1 MIYHYNNFFV
11 KILKGVNLMKNQF
24 FKVLGLLSLPALVF
38 AQDKLSSGDTAW
50 MLVAT
55 AFVML
60 MTPAGLALFYGGMTR
75 NKNVLNTMGMSLIAF
90 AVGTL
95 VWVVAGYSIAF
106 GEGDFIGTG
115 KILLSGITS
124 DTLSGT
130 IPELLFVAFQG
141 TFAAIAVAIASG
153 SMIERVKFSTFII
166 FSALWI
172 LAVYAPITHW
182 AWGGGE
188 SLNFDEMDFAG
199 GTVVHINA
207 GVAGFVVAMIL
218 GRRKDYG
225 EVALKPFSPVLTVLG
240 AALLW
245 FGWFGFNAGSQVAAD
260 GIAGNAFLITNV
272 AASLG
277 VIGWLSA
284 EYMVY
289 KKPTLVGGASG
300 AISGLVA
307 ITPASGSAGVTG
319 AIIIGLVGGIVGF
332 IGVSKVK
339 KLFRVDDSL
348 DAFWVHGLVGIWG
361 SIATAIFIAPYLM
374 ADNYNMSSQ
383 LVSQI
388 QAIVLTVVY
397 SGIVTAIV
405 YFIASLLT
413 DGGRVDEEIEFTGLD
428 EKVHGEKA
436 LNL

>member
-1 MIYHYNNFFV
+1 
-11 KILKGVNLMKNQF
+11 MKNRF
-24 FKVLGLLSLPALVF
+24 LALIAMMALPVIASAEDTLSG
-38 AQDKLSSGDTAW
+38 GDTAW

-75 NKNVLNTMGMSLIAF
+75 SKNVLNTMGMSLIAY

-106 GEGDFIGTG
+106 GSGDFIGTG
-115 KILLSGITS
+115 KILLAGITDKS
-124 DTLSGT
+124 LTGT

-153 SMIERVKFSTFII
+153 SMIERVKFSTFTI
-166 FSALWI
+166 FAALWI
-172 LAVYAPITHW
+172 LVVYAPVTHW

-188 SLNFDEMDFAG
+188 TLNFGEMDFAG

-225 EVALKPFSPVLTVLG
+225 RAALKPFSPVYAVLG

-245 FGWFGFNAGSQVAAD
+245 FGWFGFNAGSEVAAD

-272 AASLG
+272 AAALG
-277 VIGWLSA
+277 VIGWLIS
-284 EYMVY
+284 EYIVY
-289 KKPTLVGGASG
+289 KTPTLIGGASG
-300 AISGLVA
+300 AVAGLVA

-332 IGVSKVK
+332 IGVSKLK
-339 KLFRVDDSL
+339 KLFKVDDSL

-374 ADNYNMSSQ
+374 ADDYNMGAQLISQ
-383 LVSQI
+383 LK
-388 QAIVLTVVY
+388 AIGLTIVY
-397 SGIVTAIV
+397 SAVATAV
-405 YFIASLLT
+405 VFFIASMLT
-413 DGGRVDEEIEFTGLD
+413 GGGRVDEETELIGLD
-428 EKVHGEKA
+428 EKIHGEKA
-436 LNL
+436 MNL

>member
-1 MIYHYNNFFV
+1 MTHYIQG
-11 KILKGVNLMKNQF
+11 KKMKQRF
-24 FKVLGLLSLPALVF
+24 LTLLALLALPVIAS
-38 AQDKLSSGDTAW
+38 AEDTLSSGDTAW

-75 NKNVLNTMGMSLIAF
+75 SKNVLNTMGMSLIAY

-106 GEGDFIGTG
+106 GSGDLIGTG
-115 KILLSGITS
+115 KILLSGITDKS
-124 DTLSGT
+124 LTGT

-153 SMIERVKFSTFII
+153 SMIERVKFSTFTI
-166 FSALWI
+166 FAALWI
-172 LAVYAPITHW
+172 LVVYAPITHW

-188 SLNFDEMDFAG
+188 TLNFGEMDFAG

-218 GRRKDYG
+218 GKRKDYG
-225 EVALKPFSPVLTVLG
+225 KAALKPFSPVYAVLG

-245 FGWFGFNAGSQVAAD
+245 FGWFGFNAGSEVAAD
-260 GIAGNAFLITNV
+260 GVAGNAFLITNV
-272 AASLG
+272 AAALG
-277 VIGWLSA
+277 VIGWLLM
-284 EYMVY
+284 EYIVY
-289 KKPTLVGGASG
+289 KTPTLIGGASG
-300 AISGLVA
+300 AVAGLVA

-319 AIIIGLVGGIVGF
+319 AIIIGLVGGALGF
-332 IGVSKVK
+332 MGVSKIK
-339 KLFRVDDSL
+339 KLFNVDDSL

-361 SIATAIFIAPYLM
+361 SIATALFIAPYLK
-374 ADNYNMSSQ
+374 DDKYNLSSQ
-383 LVSQI
+383 LVSQLE
-388 QAIVLTVVY
+388 AIALTIVY
-397 SGIVTAIV
+397 SAIATAVV
-405 YFIASLLT
+405 YFIASMLT
-413 DGGRVDEEIEFTGLD
+413 GGGRVDEETELIGLD

-436 LNL
+436 MNL

>member
-1 MIYHYNNFFV
+1 
-11 KILKGVNLMKNQF
+11 MKNIF
-24 FKVLGLLSLPALVF
+24 ALLALLPLAAF
-38 AQDKLSSGDTAW
+38 ADEAKLDTGDTAW
-50 MLVAT
+50 MIVAT

-75 NKNVLNTMGMSLIAF
+75 SKNVLNTMGMSLIAF

-115 KILLSGITS
+115 KIMLAGIT
-124 DTLSGT
+124 DQTLSGT

-153 SMIERVKFSTFII
+153 SMIERVKFSTFVV

-172 LAVYAPITHW
+172 LVVYAPITHW

-188 SLNFDEMDFAG
+188 TLNFGEMDFAG

-207 GVAGFVVAMIL
+207 GVAGFVVAMLL
-218 GRRKDYG
+218 GKRKDYG
-225 EVALKPFSPVLTVLG
+225 RAAIKPFSPILTVLG

-245 FGWFGFNAGSQVAAD
+245 FGWFGFNAGSEVAAD
-260 GIAGNAFLITNV
+260 GVAGNAFLITNV

-277 VIGWLSA
+277 VIGWLIV
-284 EYMVY
+284 EYIFY
-289 KKPTLVGGASG
+289 KKATLVGGASG
-300 AISGLVA
+300 AVAGLVA

-332 IGVSKVK
+332 LGVAKIK
-339 KLFRVDDSL
+339 KLFKVDDSL

-361 SIATAIFIAPYLM
+361 SIATALFIAPYLM
-374 ADNYNMSSQ
+374 PEDFNLGSQMVAQLKAIGLTIVYSS
-383 LVSQI
+383 I
-388 QAIVLTVVY
+388 ATAVVY
-397 SGIVTAIV
+397 FVSSIITG
-405 YFIASLLT
+405 
-413 DGGRVDEEIEFTGLD
+413 GGRVDEETEQMGLD
-428 EKVHGEKA
+428 EATHGEKA

>member
-1 MIYHYNNFFV
+1 
-11 KILKGVNLMKNQF
+11 MKTKF
-24 FKVLGLLSLPALVF
+24 STLLVMLLPIVAF
-38 AQDKLSSGDTAW
+38 AEEAPTLSGGDTAW

-75 NKNVLNTMGMSLIAF
+75 SKNVLNTMGMSLIAF

-115 KILLSGITS
+115 KILLNGITDKS
-124 DTLSGT
+124 LTGT

-153 SMIERVKFSTFII
+153 SMIERVKFSTFTI
-166 FSALWI
+166 FAALWI
-172 LAVYAPITHW
+172 LVVYAPITHW
-182 AWGGGE
+182 AWGGGTT
-188 SLNFDEMDFAG
+188 LNFGEMDFAG

-207 GVAGFVVAMIL
+207 GVAGFVVAMML

-225 EVALKPFSPVLTVLG
+225 KAAIKPFSPVFAVLG

-245 FGWFGFNAGSQVAAD
+245 FGWFGFNAGSEVAAD
-260 GIAGNAFLITNV
+260 GVAGNAFLITNV

-277 VIGWLSA
+277 VLGWLLA
-284 EYMVY
+284 EWIVY
-289 KKPTLVGGASG
+289 RTPTLIGGASG
-300 AISGLVA
+300 AVAGLVA

-319 AIIIGLVGGIVGF
+319 AIIIGLVGGIIGF
-332 IGVSKVK
+332 IGVSKLK
-339 KLFRVDDSL
+339 KLFKVDDSL

-374 ADNYNMSSQ
+374 ADDYSMGTQ
-383 LVSQI
+383 LIAQFK
-388 QAIVLTVVY
+388 AIGLTIVY
-397 SGIVTAIV
+397 SGIMTAV
-405 YFIASLLT
+405 VFFIASIAT
-413 DGGRVDEEIEFTGLD
+413 GGGRVDEETEQIGLD
-428 EKVHGEKA
+428 ENVHGEKA
-436 LNL
+436 VNL

>member
-1 MIYHYNNFFV
+1 
-11 KILKGVNLMKNQF
+11 MKLRF
-24 FKVLGLLSLPALVF
+24 LTLLATLLPIAAL
-38 AQDKLSSGDTAW
+38 AEEAPELNTGDTAW

-60 MTPAGLALFYGGMTR
+60 MTPAGLALFYGGLTR
-75 NKNVLNTMGMSLIAF
+75 SKNVLNTMGMSLIAF

-115 KILLSGITS
+115 KILLAGITDKS
-124 DTLSGT
+124 LTGT

-153 SMIERVKFSTFII
+153 SMIERVKFSTFTI
-166 FSALWI
+166 FAALWI
-172 LAVYAPITHW
+172 LVVYAPITHW
-182 AWGGGE
+182 AWGGGTT
-188 SLNFDEMDFAG
+188 LNFGEMDFAG

-218 GRRKDYG
+218 GKRKDYG
-225 EVALKPFSPVLTVLG
+225 RSAIKPFSPVFTVLG

-245 FGWFGFNAGSQVAAD
+245 FGWFGFNAGSEVAAD
-260 GIAGNAFLITNV
+260 GVAGNAFLITNV
-272 AASLG
+272 SASLG
-277 VIGWLSA
+277 VIGWLIA
-284 EYMVY
+284 EWFVY
-289 KKPTLVGGASG
+289 RKPTLVGGASG
-300 AISGLVA
+300 AVAGLVA

-319 AIIIGLVGGIVGF
+319 AIIIGLIGGIIGF
-332 IGVSKVK
+332 IGVAKLK
-339 KLFRVDDSL
+339 KLFKVDDSL

-374 ADNYNMSSQ
+374 ADDYSMGAQ
-383 LVSQI
+383 LIAQLK
-388 QAIVLTVVY
+388 AIGLTIVY
-397 SGIVTAIV
+397 SGIMTAV
-405 YFIASLLT
+405 LFFVASIIT
-413 DGGRVDEEIEFTGLD
+413 GGGRVDEETEQIGLD
-428 EKVHGEKA
+428 EKIHGEKA